1 MPDNIGYTPGS
12 GASVAADDIGGALY
26 QRMKLVEGADGVNDG
41 DISAANPLPVEDLQL
56 LALIQRLLNI
66 QRSPVGY
73 DPTLNRLRVEA
84 AFAAGVSTAVTGTLT
99 AVTTVGTV
107 STITAG
113 TITTVQNL
121 TNLGSYGATQ
131 LVDYDG
137 RSAWA
142 LTMRARIT

>member
-1 MPDNIGYTPGS
+1 MPDNVGYTPGS
-12 GASVAADDIGGALY
+12 GATVSADDIGGALY

-73 DPTLNRLRVEA
+73 DPTLNRQRVEA
-84 AFAAGVSTAVTGTLT
+84 TFAAGVSTAVTGSLT
-99 AVTTVGTV
+99 SAGTV
-107 STITAG
+107 STVSTV
-113 TITTVQNL
+113 TTVTGI

-131 LVDYDG
+131 LIDVNT

-142 LTMRARIT
+142 LTNRARIT

>member
-1 MPDNIGYTPGS
+1 MADNVNITPGS
-12 GASVAADDIGGALY
+12 GATVGADEIAGALY

-73 DPTLNRLRVEA
+73 DPTLNRQRVEA
-84 AFAAGVSTAVTGTLT
+84 SFAAGVSTAVTGTLT
-99 AVTTVGTV
+99 AISGAVGSVTTVGTV
-107 STITAG
+107 T
-113 TITTVQNL
+113 NL
-121 TNLGSYGATQ
+121 TNVGAYGATQ
-131 LVDYDG
+131 LVDYNG

-142 LTMRARIT
+142 LAVRARIT